1 MEIKVCA
8 CFNLWRP
15 SLPQAEGRC
24 YVRDKNKI
32 LDHILYSDILT
43 GRPEFEE
50 TTSTFMKR
58 TNTNPHA

>member
-1 MEIKVCA
+1 MHVSISGDLLFTRQKA
-8 CFNLWRP
+8 D
-15 SLPQAEGRC
+15 
-24 YVRDKNKI
+24 YVRDKNNI